1 MISLYKS
8 NDLISLFS
16 DEFIFLE
23 ELFLYLSNNLFTIRN
38 SNSNTYLVSHYLTD
52 VLRSLGFY

>member
-1 MISLYKS
+1 MTSLYRS

-23 ELFLYLSNNLFTIRN
+23 ELFLYLSIRIL
-38 SNSNTYLVSHYLTD
+38 LVIVISIIKT
-52 VLRSLGFY
+52 